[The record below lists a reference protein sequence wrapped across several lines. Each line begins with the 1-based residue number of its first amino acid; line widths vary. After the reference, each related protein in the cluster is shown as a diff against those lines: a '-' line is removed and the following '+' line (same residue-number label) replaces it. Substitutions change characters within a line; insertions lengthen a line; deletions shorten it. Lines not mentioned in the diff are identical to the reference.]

1 MRGERHSNADTWQ
14 HCCTVGVQKEPK
26 FGVNAKF
33 SEDDLNRRGCREC
46 VQSWFK
52 LLTLDPSET
61 RGRVEANSYQN
72 RMQEAKHWQW
82 TQSVKVRKDLVH
94 KGYNTIR

>member
-33 SEDDLNRRGCREC
+33 SEDDLNRRGCREG